1 MVKKNPYR
9 PYSPDPEFMSLWPEG
24 VSGNDI
30 NGVGETEVRRPDIVW
45 WATEHDDIRF
55 AEMQQWFYQH
65 EPADETLMLLRKQR
79 RDIINAPLP
88 DLADN
93 AVQQSPQDWTKSL
106 DHFIDQKICEKV
118 GVTKLREEWVYAHH
132 STAFNNVI
140 LLGIAHDYEELSAAP
155 TLQAG
160 IEVTHQYCRA
170 AAAAKQVA
178 GWLRQK
184 GWDAEP
190 VTGPMVGKI
199 LMIPHALEAGFGE
212 LGKHGSLINPE
223 FGSAF
228 RLGAVLTDAPFE
240 LTSKATHGID
250 DFCMNCR
257 VCEDAC
263 PPEAIMPEKK
273 LIRGETRW
281 SVDFDKCIPFFAET
295 SGCAICIAVCP
306 WSRPGV
312 GMNLAEKLTRRA
324 GRLATSS
331 SK

>member
-1 MVKKNPYR
+1 
-9 PYSPDPEFMSLWPEG
+9 MSLWPDG

-30 NGVGETEVRRPDIVW
+30 NGVGEKEVRRPDIVW

-65 EPADETLMLLRKQR
+65 EPADETLMLLRQQR
-79 RDIINAPLP
+79 RDIIDAPLP

-190 VTGPMVGKI
+190 VTRPMVGKI

-263 PPEAIMPEKK
+263 PPEAIMSEKK
-273 LIRGETRW
+273 LI
-281 SVDFDKCIPFFAET
+281 
-295 SGCAICIAVCP
+295 
-306 WSRPGV
+306 
-312 GMNLAEKLTRRA
+312 
-324 GRLATSS
+324 
-331 SK
+331 